1 MSFNAPHVNFSRMWF
16 GVFVVA
22 AIGCIAVTVAAAIGE
37 QAVRGL
43 VLSTLIGIF
52 IVAGGMFGLL
62 MTFHIA
68 RTHLPDADGKDHLL
82 ERSLQPDNH
91 SAEKPSDRD
100 RGFLGMFSLTQ
111 DASSGSQDQK
121 APASKFRRTA

>member
-1 MSFNAPHVNFSRMWF
+1 MSFNTPHVNFSRMWF

-22 AIGCIAVTVAAAIGE
+22 AIGCIAVTAAAAIGE

-43 VLSTLIGIF
+43 VLSTLTGIF

-68 RTHLPDADGKDHLL
+68 RTHLPDADAKNLL
-82 ERSLQPDNH
+82 ERSLQPDEGN
-91 SAEKPSDRD
+91 AEKQNDRE

-111 DASSGSQDQK
+111 DASGESPEEK
-121 APASKFRRTA
+121 ASKSKFRRTA